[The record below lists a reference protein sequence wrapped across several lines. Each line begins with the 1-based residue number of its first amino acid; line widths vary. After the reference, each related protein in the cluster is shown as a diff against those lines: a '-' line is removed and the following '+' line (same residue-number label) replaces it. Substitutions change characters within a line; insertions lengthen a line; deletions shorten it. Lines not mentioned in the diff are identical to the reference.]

1 MYDVNFLIS
10 NGVDVNKSLELFG
23 DIDTYNETVG
33 EFLVS
38 AKEKIAK
45 LQKYKDDKDMPN
57 YAIYVHSLKSDAK
70 YFGFTKLADLA
81 YDQELKSK
89 EGDMFYIYEHYQE
102 LIDEV
107 ERTINIVKKYI
118 SPESEVTSNEQVPTS
133 TTPAPAAAPAPV
145 TSAPAAPLPTS
156 SNIEPAEV
164 YSQKTILVVDDSN
177 IIRNFVKRIFSE
189 KYNIG
194 MAKDGEEALN
204 IIKANASNENI
215 VAILLD
221 LNMPKVDGFAVLTYM
236 NEHQLFDS
244 MPVSI
249 ISGDSS
255 KDTINKAFTYPIIDM
270 LGKPFTE
277 ADVKRVIEKTMYF
290 KENM

>member
-145 TSAPAAPLPTS
+145 TPAPAAPLPTS

-236 NEHQLFDS
+236 NEHQLFSS

-270 LGKPFTE
+270 LCKPFTE

>member
-38 AKEKIAK
+38 AKEKLAK

-145 TSAPAAPLPTS
+145 TPAPAAPLPTS

-236 NEHQLFDS
+236 NEHQLFSS

-277 ADVKRVIEKTMYF
+277 ADVKRVIEKTLYF

>member
-133 TTPAPAAAPAPV
+133 TTPAPATVAAPV
-145 TSAPAAPLPTS
+145 TPAPAAPLPTS

-194 MAKDGEEALN
+194 MAKDGDEALN

>member
-145 TSAPAAPLPTS
+145 TPAPTAPLPTS

-236 NEHQLFDS
+236 NEHQLFSS

-290 KENM
+290 KENI

>member
-133 TTPAPAAAPAPV
+133 TTPAPAAVPAPV
-145 TSAPAAPLPTS
+145 TPAPAAPLPTS
-156 SNIEPAEV
+156 SNVEPAEV

-236 NEHQLFDS
+236 NEHQLFNS

>member
-133 TTPAPAAAPAPV
+133 TTPAPAAVPAPV
-145 TSAPAAPLPTS
+145 TPAPAVPLPTS

-236 NEHQLFDS
+236 NEHQLFSS

>member
-133 TTPAPAAAPAPV
+133 TTPAPAAVPAPV
-145 TSAPAAPLPTS
+145 TPAPAAPLPTS
-156 SNIEPAEV
+156 SNVEPAEV

-194 MAKDGEEALN
+194 MAKDGDEALN

-236 NEHQLFDS
+236 NEHQLFNS